1 MAFPQAPPRWKIC
14 SYSKTL
20 HSVNLGALCHAMN
33 ANCNV
38 KFIDKFFL
46 QAQSHQ
52 SGAGWL
58 SVPSASALIWSLWNY
73 LHTFV
78 EELHLID
85 NQSQVIGFS
94 MGTVVTS
101 KAAKRTQELGLPILA
116 RWKTKFMSGPFLYT
130 LCFLD
135 MLGYLLTLPIVYDM
149 VIVFKINIVR
159 HDNCMIIIWQLHDNY
174 MIIAFHI
181 HNIAR
186 LTLLDPCPAD
196 EAMVGNF
203 LYF

>member
-1 MAFPQAPPRWKIC
+1 ML
-14 SYSKTL
+14 TL
-20 HSVNLGALCHAMN
+20 SSFSIGLNL
-33 ANCNV
+33 
-38 KFIDKFFL
+38 I
-46 QAQSHQ
+46 
-52 SGAGWL
+52 
-58 SVPSASALIWSLWNY
+58 LIWNY
-73 LHTFV
+73 LHTVV

-159 HDNCMIIIWQLHDNY
+159 HDNCMIIIWQLHF
-174 MIIAFHI
+174 ISTILPGLPS
-181 HNIAR
+181 
-186 LTLLDPCPAD
+186 LTHALLTRPWL
-196 EAMVGNF
+196 VIF
-203 LYF
+203 FYF